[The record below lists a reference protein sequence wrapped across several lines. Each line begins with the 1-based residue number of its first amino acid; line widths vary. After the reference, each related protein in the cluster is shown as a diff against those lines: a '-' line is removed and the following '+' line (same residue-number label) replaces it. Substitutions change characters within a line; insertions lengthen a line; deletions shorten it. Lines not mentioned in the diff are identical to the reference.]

1 MGSLEVTLDPLITPT
16 MSHGKMAVAGKD
28 EEEERPFNSDL
39 PSDTIQ
45 AIGSSSNGIKSVVRA
60 AQKKGNEAAA
70 YIFFTNVPLNIVEAS
85 ESRPQAIGGKNI
97 RVFYDESLRQLII
110 KLVGGPHEVAGAQLS
125 RAFSENFF
133 RMGLKQQI
141 VNTSAKR
148 IKEIPRSKEPDD
160 SWKPLTLPPARSSK
174 WPTLVVE
181 CGWSESLNRL
191 RLDAEWW
198 LAHSRGDV
206 GVVVLVS
213 VDRKEP
219 KITLETWIID
229 PTSRALLHTMC
240 SQVVTISR
248 DQQNAIIT
256 VGAPLVIEFEKT
268 FLRPANP
275 PLEHDITVSQQELE
289 FLATVTWNEAGI

>member
-1 MGSLEVTLDPLITPT
+1 
-16 MSHGKMAVAGKD
+16 MAVAGKD
-28 EEEERPFNSDL
+28 EEGERPFDSDL

-45 AIGSSSNGIKSVVRA
+45 AVGSSSNGIKSVVRA

-70 YIFFTNVPLNIVEAS
+70 YIFVTNVAPHIVEAS
-85 ESRPQAIGGKNI
+85 ESRPQTIGGKNI

-110 KLVGGPHEVAGAQLS
+110 KLVGGPHEIAGAQLS
-125 RAFSENFF
+125 RAFAKRFEH
-133 RMGLKQQI
+133 MGLEREI
-141 VNTSAKR
+141 VNTAAKR
-148 IKEIPRSKEPDD
+148 IKEIPRSKEPDG
-160 SWKPLTLPPARSSK
+160 SWRPLTMPPARSGK

-181 CGWSESLNRL
+181 CGWSESISRL

-213 VDRKEP
+213 VDRREP
-219 KITLETWIID
+219 KITLGTWIID
-229 PTSRALLHTMC
+229 PTPRALRPGPTLRAPRLHTMC
-240 SQVVTISR
+240 SQVVTIYR

-256 VGAPLVIEFEKT
+256 VGAPQVIEFEKT

-275 PLEHDITVSQQELE
+275 PLEHDIAVSQQDLE
-289 FLATVTWNEAGI
+289 FLAMVTWNEAGI